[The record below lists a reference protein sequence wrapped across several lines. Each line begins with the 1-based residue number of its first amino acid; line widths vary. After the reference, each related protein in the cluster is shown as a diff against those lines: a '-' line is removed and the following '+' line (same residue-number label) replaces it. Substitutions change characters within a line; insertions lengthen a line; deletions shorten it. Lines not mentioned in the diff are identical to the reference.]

1 MNLTFEHALVALDQ
15 SEASEIITDCL
26 AHFEK
31 FGTRKFTLF
40 TSVSVSYP
48 GGIGSIDEESY
59 KNRLEQYKEKL
70 TPFGFEIETS
80 VDFGINAYAPV
91 KILDTAKEQKADY
104 IIIANRGHNK
114 YRDLLLGSTATE
126 LLQRCELPVYL
137 INLSVSDETELE
149 DRKLYCIKSCK
160 ESLTNILHPTDFSP
174 VANRAFQVVK
184 KLAPGLTRKI
194 NILHVQASGR
204 PGVNDPEKL
213 KGFDKEDTFSL
224 KDLKTDLEKVTDA
237 EIDIR
242 IRYGSPVKQI
252 LENAEANDSTMIIMG
267 SQGRGYVSDLFLGG
281 VSLQVIR
288 KSKIPI
294 LTIPA
299 DRSKEMISE

>member
-40 TSVSVSYP
+40 TSISVPYP
-48 GGIGSIDEESY
+48 GGIASIDEESY
-59 KNRLEQYKEKL
+59 KNQLIQYKDKL
-70 TPFGFEIETS
+70 APFGFEIETI
-80 VDFGINAYAPV
+80 VDFGINAYAPL
-91 KILDTAKEQKADY
+91 KILNTAKEQEADY

-114 YRDLLLGSTATE
+114 YLELLLGSTATE
-126 LLQRCELPVYL
+126 LLQRCDLPVFL
-137 INLSVSDETELE
+137 INLSVSDEKELE

-160 ESLTNILHPTDFSP
+160 ESLTSILHPTDFSP

-184 KLAPGLTRKI
+184 KLAPGHAREI

-213 KGFDKEDTFSL
+213 KGFDKEDTYSL
-224 KDLKTDLEKVTDA
+224 KDLKIELEKVTDA
-237 EIDIR
+237 DINIR

-252 LENAEANDSTMIIMG
+252 LENAKAKNSTMIIMG
-267 SQGRGYVSDLFLGG
+267 SQGRGFVSDLFLGG

-288 KSKIPI
+288 NANIPI

-299 DRSKEMISE
+299 DRSKEDDT

>member
-40 TSVSVSYP
+40 TSISVPYP
-48 GGIGSIDEESY
+48 GGMASIDEESY
-59 KNRLEQYKEKL
+59 KNQLIQYKDKL
-70 TPFGFEIETS
+70 APFGFEIETI
-80 VDFGINAYAPV
+80 VDFGINAYAPL
-91 KILDTAKEQKADY
+91 KILNTAKEQEADY

-114 YRDLLLGSTATE
+114 YLELLLGSTATE
-126 LLQRCELPVYL
+126 LLQRCDLPVFL
-137 INLSVSDETELE
+137 INLSVSDEKELE

-160 ESLTNILHPTDFSP
+160 ESLTSILHPTDFSP

-184 KLAPGLTRKI
+184 KLAPGHAREI

-213 KGFDKEDTFSL
+213 KGFDKEDTYSL
-224 KDLKTDLEKVTDA
+224 KDLKIELEKVTDA
-237 EIDIR
+237 DINIR

-252 LENAEANDSTMIIMG
+252 LENAKAKNSTMIIMG
-267 SQGRGYVSDLFLGG
+267 SQGRGFVSDLFLGG

-288 KSKIPI
+288 NANIPI

-299 DRSKEMISE
+299 DRSKEDDT